1 MDLKD
6 KREEHDEIDYENIE
20 YDAKEEIAQV
30 EIQEAVNAQD
40 DTYYNEFVEQKG
52 RTVEIFTQAEAQEEA
67 TITCKSKSTIAIERL
82 WTTLCCWLMKILGIT
97 MLPLRYLSTI
107 SQL

>member
-20 YDAKEEIAQV
+20 YDAKEEIAHV

-40 DTYYNEFVEQKG
+40 DTYYNEFAEQKG
-52 RTVEIFTQAEAQEEA
+52 RTVEIFTQTEAQEEA
-67 TITCKSKSTIAIERL
+67 TITYESKSTIAIEKVMDNSL
-82 WTTLCCWLMKILGIT
+82 LLANEKIRIT
-97 MLPLRYLSTI
+97 MLPLRYLSKI